1 MKPQF
6 VNNNFRVVY
15 THSSDYFLYL
25 WNATSRLLS
34 NYSQAIDAR
43 EVFEHCVIGRADA
56 DFCSGDEFDQEF
68 FSAWLNEINRF
79 LVNSVGTKQLY
90 ADIRAKFMNRV
101 TEQWCRC
108 KVS

>member
-1 MKPQF
+1 VKPQSE
-6 VNNNFRVVY
+6 NNNFRVVY
-15 THSSDYFLYL
+15 THSSDYFLHL
-25 WNATSRLLS
+25 WNATSWFLS
-34 NYSQAIDAR
+34 YYSQAVHAR
-43 EVFEHCVIGRADA
+43 EVFDHCVIWRAGG
-56 DFCSGDEFDQEF
+56 DFRSGDEFDQEF